1 MAVSPPGPCLLGQ
14 LDLELKSHPETPR
27 VRDGKNP
34 NESPSPVRVMGT
46 GTEPYPQGVEKSPTP
61 PPPVTHRIDGDHMVT
76 LDFHH
81 CPQVRISPLY
91 CEATMSVSLEA
102 TWGQTCSLPTP
113 SSQGSL
119 CGGLSR
125 SWTQNPPPRVSVK
138 VRRPGKMEGRAP
150 RLPSIWQPPAGTLP
164 SSAGTVSEEASQD
177 RRSRIQSFIMKV
189 IPKCPGYKRKKRITH
204 HTKN

>member
-1 MAVSPPGPCLLGQ
+1 MGRLLPLFPQHMANLLVIHKIIRRFWGWREAGRWGTLGPRGAMAVSPPGPCLLGQ

-81 CPQVRISPLY
+81 CPRSEFHHYTVRPP
-91 CEATMSVSLEA
+91 CQCH
-102 TWGQTCSLPTP
+102 WRPP
-113 SSQGSL
+113 
-119 CGGLSR
+119 GGKPAAF
-125 SWTQNPPPRVSVK
+125 PPPPVRDPSV
-138 VRRPGKMEGRAP
+138 
-150 RLPSIWQPPAGTLP
+150 
-164 SSAGTVSEEASQD
+164 EA
-177 RRSRIQSFIMKV
+177 
-189 IPKCPGYKRKKRITH
+189 
-204 HTKN
+204 